1 MPWFLPAAGAAC
13 RGRQRGFSR
22 LGVLAVLALLQAC
35 AAVPYPDRRDPLE
48 SWNRGVFT
56 FNDKL
61 DRAVLKPVATVYRDG
76 TPQWMQSGVSNFF
89 NNLQDMW
96 SIVNN
101 ALQWRGQEAADNTG
115 RVLINSTIGML
126 GFMDV
131 ATGLR
136 IERHTSNFG
145 LTLGRWGV
153 GAGPYIVLPLL
164 GPSSLREV
172 AALPIDYQ
180 GDMVNRFTD
189 VTTRDGLSVL
199 SIIDTRA
206 GLLKAGQVI
215 DGAALDPYS
224 FIRDGYLQRRRNQVY
239 DGNPPD
245 EEGTS
250 QDEDFSTPP

>member
-1 MPWFLPAAGAAC
+1 MRVVERVAFFARQRLVRRGAA
-13 RGRQRGFSR
+13 RM
-22 LGVLAVLALLQAC
+22 GVLVLLALLQAC

-48 SWNRGVFT
+48 SMNRGIFT

-76 TPQWMQSGVSNFF
+76 TPHWMQVGVSNFF
-89 NNLQDMW
+89 NNLQDAW
-96 SIVNN
+96 SVVNN
-101 ALQWRGQEAADNTG
+101 ALQLRGQDMADSTG
-115 RVLINSTIGML
+115 RVLINSTIGLL
-126 GFMDV
+126 GFVDM

-164 GPSSLREV
+164 GPSTLREV
-172 AALPIDYQ
+172 AALPIDYR
-180 GDMVNRFTD
+180 GDLVNSVVDTG
-189 VTTRDGLSVL
+189 TRDGLSVL
-199 SIIDTRA
+199 NIVDTRA
-206 GLLKAGQVI
+206 RFLGAGQVVE
-215 DGAALDPYS
+215 GAALDPYS

-245 EEGTS
+245 
-250 QDEDFSTPP
+250 DEMADISPEP

>member
-1 MPWFLPAAGAAC
+1 MSRLFQASGASHPQGCRWFC
-13 RGRQRGFSR
+13 RG
-22 LGVLAVLALLQAC
+22 GVLLLLILLQAC

-48 SWNRGVFT
+48 SMNRGIFS

-61 DRAVLKPVATVYRDG
+61 DRAILKPVATVYRDG
-76 TPQWMQSGVSNFF
+76 TPHWMQVGVGNFF
-89 NNLQDMW
+89 NNLQDVW

-101 ALQWRGQEAADNTG
+101 ALQLRGQETADSTG
-115 RVLINSTIGML
+115 RVLINSTIGVL
-126 GFMDV
+126 GLVDV

-153 GAGPYIVLPLL
+153 GPGPYIVLPLL

-180 GDMVNRFTD
+180 GDLVNSIADTG
-189 VTTRDGLSVL
+189 TRDGLSVL
-199 SIIDTRA
+199 NIIDTRA
-206 GLLKAGQVI
+206 RFLGAGQVV

-245 EEGTS
+245 E
-250 QDEDFSTPP
+250 DIPDIPPEP

>member
-1 MPWFLPAAGAAC
+1 MRVVERVAFFARQRLVRRGAA
-13 RGRQRGFSR
+13 RM
-22 LGVLAVLALLQAC
+22 GVLVLLALLQAC

-48 SWNRGVFT
+48 SMNRGIFT

-76 TPQWMQSGVSNFF
+76 TPHWMQVGVSNFF
-89 NNLQDMW
+89 NNLQDAW
-96 SIVNN
+96 SVVNN
-101 ALQWRGQEAADNTG
+101 ALQLRGQDMADSTG
-115 RVLINSTIGML
+115 RVLINSTIGLL
-126 GFMDV
+126 GFVDM

-164 GPSSLREV
+164 GPSTLREV
-172 AALPIDYQ
+172 AALPIDYR
-180 GDMVNRFTD
+180 GDLVNSVVDTG
-189 VTTRDGLSVL
+189 TRDGLSVL
-199 SIIDTRA
+199 NIVDTRA
-206 GLLKAGQVI
+206 RFLGAGQVVE
-215 DGAALDPYS
+215 GAALDPYS

-245 EEGTS
+245 
-250 QDEDFSTPP
+250 DEMADIPPEP

>member
-1 MPWFLPAAGAAC
+1 MRVVERVAFFARQRLVRRGAA
-13 RGRQRGFSR
+13 RV
-22 LGVLAVLALLQAC
+22 GVLVLLALLQAC

-48 SWNRGVFT
+48 SMNRGIFT

-76 TPQWMQSGVSNFF
+76 TPHWMQVGVSNFF
-89 NNLQDMW
+89 NNLQDVW

-101 ALQWRGQEAADNTG
+101 ALQLRGQDMADSTG

-126 GFMDV
+126 GFVDM

-164 GPSSLREV
+164 GPSTLREV
-172 AALPIDYQ
+172 AALPIDYR
-180 GDMVNRFTD
+180 GDLVNSVVDTG
-189 VTTRDGLSVL
+189 TRDGLSVL
-199 SIIDTRA
+199 NIVDTRA
-206 GLLKAGQVI
+206 RYLGAGQVVE
-215 DGAALDPYS
+215 GAALDPYS

-245 EEGTS
+245 
-250 QDEDFSTPP
+250 DEMADTPPEP